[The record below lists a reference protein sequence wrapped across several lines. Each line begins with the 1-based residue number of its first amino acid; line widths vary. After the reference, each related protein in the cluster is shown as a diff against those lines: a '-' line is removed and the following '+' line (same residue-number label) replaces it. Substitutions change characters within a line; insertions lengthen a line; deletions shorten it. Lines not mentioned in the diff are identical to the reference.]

1 MQKVMI
7 QKMQTQKI
15 HISRMLHWLP
25 LALLAA
31 LLAACGGTSELKHSS
46 TVADVPVQY
55 DLSLEADKDGQF
67 DYDGATIDKETVRG
81 HIRYLNEAGKP
92 VHTLY
97 LKRSEKQKVTNA
109 HILAL
114 SSIAR
119 DLKLQLYVQDND
131 GKLSIVKIDEAK

>member
-1 MQKVMI
+1 MQKI
-7 QKMQTQKI
+7 STLKMPMQKI
-15 HISRMLHWLP
+15 HISRKLHWLA
-25 LALLAA
+25 LALLAV
-31 LLAACGGTSELKHSS
+31 LLAACGGTTELKHSS
-46 TVADVPVQY
+46 TVANVPVEY

-67 DYDGATIDKETVRG
+67 DYDGATVDKETVRG

-92 VHTLY
+92 VHTIF
-97 LKRSEKQKVTNA
+97 LKRGEKQKVTNA

-131 GKLSIVKIDEAK
+131 GKLSIVKIDEAQ